1 MAGGESEGSP
11 PAGPMAGL
19 DVDECGGELGRR
31 EEDTVAEAGCCA
43 VATADGC
50 SLGLG
55 EEEWVDEAPSVL
67 RT

>member
-1 MAGGESEGSP
+1 
-11 PAGPMAGL
+11 MAGL